1 MNINFKDVHF
11 YFKCYLN
18 FWREENIQ
26 MNIFQMLLKLCLRK
40 ENIYPKYLLRW
51 GPRQAVEK
59 DKNLQKE
66 IKAALVS

>member
-26 MNIFQMLLKLCLRK
+26 MNIFQMLIKLCLRK
-40 ENIYPKYLLRW
+40 ENINSKYLLRW